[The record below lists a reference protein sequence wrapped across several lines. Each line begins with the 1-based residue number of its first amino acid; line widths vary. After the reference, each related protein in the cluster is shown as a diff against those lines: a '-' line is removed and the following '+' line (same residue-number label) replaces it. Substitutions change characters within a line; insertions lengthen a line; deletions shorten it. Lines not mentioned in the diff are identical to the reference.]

1 MIRPLT
7 AEQCSSISLF
17 PSLSTVLA
25 PYGLPA
31 EPSLAPLQ
39 FSSLT
44 HLTLGSHA
52 SLSAATMCSLTQLT
66 FLLLFAL
73 TTEVNQD
80 PILPGSLTRLQR
92 LHSLEVRE
100 YNISSELTKLE
111 SLRNLRIQARAGAT
125 YDLSGFLQLT
135 NLCISLIGC
144 QEDVSSLFILP
155 AGDQVQL
162 QHLTASTRGR
172 LRNLQFATALV
183 YLEVDPWQ
191 VEHTSWPYHMPW
203 LRSLT
208 VADHLAD
215 AYFGSSLY
223 KEEED
228 TYLIDPLPAAW
239 QHYRN
244 LEYLRIPFYCTQDG
258 MPAWLPT
265 LQHLT
270 ELDLPRA
277 ESHEFLTDLLQLS
290 QLHRLNLSHAR
301 MPWDEEVVEF
311 AKWPNLQYLNLGWT
325 GWFDKEQNKPHDYN
339 CDKERLNLRKLE
351 HALGA
356 RPMKLSKM
364 VVLSPDGEPL
374 PDLLWTFLPSDYGHM
389 HSCVVTL

>member
-1 MIRPLT
+1 MFRPLT
-7 AEQCSSISLF
+7 AEQWANISLF
-17 PSLSTVLA
+17 PSLFYVWC

-39 FSSLT
+39 FPSLT
-44 HLTLGSHA
+44 QLTLKFKSRA
-52 SLSAATMCSLTQLT
+52 TFSAATICSLTQLT
-66 FLLLFAL
+66 FLSLSGR

-80 PILPGSLTRLQR
+80 ILPGSLTRLQR
-92 LHSLEVRE
+92 LHSLEVRDF
-100 YNISSELTKLE
+100 NVCSELFKLE
-111 SLRNLRIQARAGAT
+111 SLRNLRVSARAGET
-125 YDLSGFLQLT
+125 YDLSGFTQLT
-135 NLCISLIGC
+135 KLHISSEVC
-144 QEDVSSLFILP
+144 QEDMSSLFSLP

-172 LRNLQFATALV
+172 LRNLKFATALV

-191 VEHTSWPYHMPW
+191 VEHTLWPYHMPW
-203 LRSLT
+203 LRSLKVVDH
-208 VADHLAD
+208 VADAF
-215 AYFGSSLY
+215 FGTPLY
-223 KEEED
+223 KQEED
-228 TYLIDPLPAAW
+228 TFLSDPLPAAW

-277 ESHEFLTDLLQLS
+277 VSNEFLTDLTQLS
-290 QLHRLNLSHAR
+290 HLHRLNLSDAT

-311 AKWPNLQYLNLGWT
+311 AKLSNLQYLDLGCM
-325 GWFDKEQNKPHDYN
+325 GYLDKEENKLYHFYS
-339 CDKERLNLRKLE
+339 DKERLNLQKLE

-356 RPMKLSKM
+356 RPMKLSRM
-364 VVLSPDGEPL
+364 AVLSVDGEPL
-374 PDLLWTFLPSDYGHM
+374 TDLLWTFFPSELRP
-389 HSCVVTL
+389 SCVVTL